1 MKRIHHTKYEHNRS
15 IFDIVQKFVS
25 NSKLS
30 KMLQICSN
38 STWWIHF
45 VSWFHTTNMRKI
57 GAFLTMSKISHFI
70 SKIWELSKM
79 LWLFSYLVWW
89 VKNLGFSADRL
100 IRHYFPFKGLF
111 RHSPLSMRIHT
122 HHWSI
127 RNCISTIPDTTMIA
141 KVIMSSPSIL
151 VDFFEDNSWS
161 RWGSNP
167 GPLAWEADML
177 TTTPPGLRF
186 LLTLLGLMRSPSL
199 PRLPSLLGLSG
210 LPDHPIPIFILV

>member
-1 MKRIHHTKYEHNRS
+1 MFLTLW
-15 IFDIVQKFVS
+15 IVIEPWPNCWVE
-25 NSKLS
+25 
-30 KMLQICSN
+30 KMLRRRYVTDCKLKLRLTGLPLN
-38 STWWIHF
+38 LEWPYCRYVF
-45 VSWFHTTNMRKI
+45 
-57 GAFLTMSKISHFI
+57 AFK
-70 SKIWELSKM
+70 K
-79 LWLFSYLVWW
+79 

-186 LLTLLGLMRSPSL
+186 YLLELKPYDFSRYIYLLIYRDLIYVL
-199 PRLPSLLGLSG
+199 
-210 LPDHPIPIFILV
+210 